1 MRMWFRYEGGRKPV
15 LFLLMMLVL
24 AGCTGDDTT
33 VLPTLAVLSSAVPTQ
48 TSTSTVDIAVLTAT
62 PSAAVQAADAS
73 PGVTRTP
80 RGTLTPTLVSTADL
94 RVVYTTALTPLYR
107 CARTTCPVAT
117 QFPAGVE
124 LLVIR
129 TVAGW
134 HEVQL
139 ARARGFY
146 VEARL
151 TSSTRPAT
159 VIAPTLD
166 PLLFPTEPFILTPF
180 SLTDD
185 SPPTVVVP
193 DFGTDI
199 PNPPTERAPRVT
211 PIPSETDFFPFTL
224 EPTVTPDRN
233 ATLDPDDV
241 TELPTPTFPPLPPEP
256 TDPAGD
262 NGDIPPGVDPN
273 APTVTPLLPP

>member
-1 MRMWFRYEGGRKPV
+1 MGEGGRNPV
-15 LFLLMMLVL
+15 LFLLLMMIVLV
-24 AGCTGDDTT
+24 GCAAEDTT
-33 VLPTLAVLSSAVPTQ
+33 VLPTLAVLPTSIP
-48 TSTSTVDIAVLTAT
+48 TLIVTAAAGSLTPTAA
-62 PSAAVQAADAS
+62 PSAESTIEVQAADAS
-73 PGVTRTP
+73 PGLTRTP

-94 RVVYTTALTPLYR
+94 RVVYTISPTPLYR

-129 TVAGW
+129 TVDGW

-139 ARARGFY
+139 ARSRGFY

-151 TSSTRPAT
+151 TSSTRPPT
-159 VIAPTLD
+159 VVAPTLD

-180 SLTDD
+180 SLTED
-185 SPPTVVVP
+185 SPPTVIVP
-193 DFGTDI
+193 TFGTDI
-199 PNPPTERAPRVT
+199 PNQPTERAPRVT

-224 EPTVTPDRN
+224 EPTATPDRN

-262 NGDIPPGVDPN
+262 NGEIPPGVDPN